1 YDLQA
6 CNIVDPELEKYRGL
20 QLPDVVLIRKSYA
33 EKRRRRKQAGKAK
46 ERQWQLRSLAMETDE
61 QLRRGEAEKADMERE
76 QFLEEIEEDP
86 ELRAHVQLYK
96 KPGAAVPMA
105 PAPMPATNVHG
116 MDDEEDGDDIPEVP
130 LDELISALS
139 LDPNSRPGYSGAVT
153 LEPAQSGEDE
163 EYDDEDGEGDA
174 MMEG

>member
-1 YDLQA
+1 MWNKQR
-6 CNIVDPELEKYRGL
+6 YRGL

-46 ERQWQLRSLAMETDE
+46 ERPWQLRSLAMETDE
-61 QLRRGEAEKADMERE
+61 QVRRGEAEKADMERE
-76 QFLEEIEEDP
+76 QFLEEIEEDA
-86 ELRAHVQLYK
+86 ELRSHVQLYK

-105 PAPMPATNVHG
+105 PVPATNQHD

-139 LDPNSRPGYSGAVT
+139 LDPSSRPGYSGAVT
-153 LEPAQSGEDE
+153 LEPAQFGEDG
-163 EYDDEDGEGDA
+163 YDDEDEYDEDDGEDA